1 MTDKFSGVSAD
12 WLFWVAFWQVQNSNK
27 STYLMNINF
36 LKQFHRSKMSFVW
49 LFNLTSWIIN
59 CMRSILDFVLS
70 LTPVLLYYWLT
81 LHQRSLC
88 LMFHSTAQ
96 LKVISIFLLQKHSI
110 LKNLSNSMV
119 INSVFCHVFMC
130 VSHGVLF
137 TQSCGVIRLKSQL

>member
-12 WLFWVAFWQVQNSNK
+12 WLFWVAFWQAQNSNK

-36 LKQFHRSKMSFVW
+36 LKQFHRSKTSFVW
-49 LFNLTSWIIN
+49 LFNLTSEILN
-59 CMRSILDFVLS
+59 CMRSILYSHWHLCSCIIDLHNTHAHCAWCFTQQLS
-70 LTPVLLYYWLT
+70 SKSFPSFFYKN
-81 LHQRSLC
+81 
-88 LMFHSTAQ
+88 TA
-96 LKVISIFLLQKHSI
+96 F